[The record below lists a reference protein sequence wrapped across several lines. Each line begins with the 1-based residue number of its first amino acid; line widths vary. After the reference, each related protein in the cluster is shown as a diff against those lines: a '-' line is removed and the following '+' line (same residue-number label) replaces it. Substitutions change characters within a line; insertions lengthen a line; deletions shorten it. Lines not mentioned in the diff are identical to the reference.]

1 MEISDSYRNFL
12 EVWNLIVIVLAFVA
26 FATGFLIIIVHW
38 IKVKSIKDYKHIYD
52 YLNANQTKMIYF
64 SIIAFAVGLTLYIN
78 TLSNENVVLSQVWFM
93 VRMFVALCISTLI
106 IYVSYLMLKFAYP
119 SRLEKKLKKWRYK
132 PRVNPKTGNVMKLLS
147 EEEEDVHLDEGMQAE
162 ENVFSIDYDVWVD
175 EETGDVQIEKYPGHL
190 HGLQCNS
197 CGFQTMKL
205 VKEEILIPP
214 TSTLEGEMRK
224 NYQCTYCKSTRKKTV
239 KIARLSQDAEH
250 FELPEHLHFKNEE
263 KVDLITVELHISTGS
278 TKIYE
283 FSSVSQARLFLKE
296 FNIEDLK

>member
-1 MEISDSYRNFL
+1 MVSDSYRNFL
-12 EVWNLIVIVLAFVA
+12 EVWDLIVTILAFA
-26 FATGFLIIIVHW
+26 SIALGILIIIVHW
-38 IKVKSIKDYKHIYD
+38 IRVNSIKDYKRIYD
-52 YLNANQTKMIYF
+52 YLNANQTKMIYY
-64 SIIAFAVGLTLYIN
+64 SIIAVAVGLTLYLN
-78 TLSNENVVLSQVWFM
+78 TLYTENVALSKIWFM
-93 VRMFVALCISTLI
+93 VRMFVSLCIGTLI

-119 SRLEKKLKKWRYK
+119 SRLEEKLKKWRYK
-132 PRVNPKTGNVMKLLS
+132 PRVNKKTGNIMKLLS

-205 VKEEILIPP
+205 IKEEILIPP
-214 TSTLEGEMRK
+214 TSTLEGEMVK
-224 NYQCTYCKSTRKKTV
+224 NYQCTYCKAKRKKTV

-250 FELPEHLHFKNEE
+250 FKLPEHLHFKKEE
-263 KVDLITVELHISTGS
+263 KVDLITVELHINNGQ

-283 FSSVSQARLFLKE
+283 FTSSSQARQFLKE